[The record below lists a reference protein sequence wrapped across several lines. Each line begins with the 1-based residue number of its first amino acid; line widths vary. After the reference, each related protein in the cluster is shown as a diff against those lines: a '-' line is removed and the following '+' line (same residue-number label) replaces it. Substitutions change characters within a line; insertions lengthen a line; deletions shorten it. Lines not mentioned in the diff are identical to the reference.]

1 MPLKYKMTPFAR
13 LLIFLIFFVPIV
25 YVGMGIYNGDDT
37 VQRIKD
43 FFSPTAGKT
52 ETGVISKDRFGVL
65 DVTNQ
70 DLIQAKNREINEL
83 KNRIERLEREIG
95 QLGG

>member
-1 MPLKYKMTPFAR
+1 MTPFAR

-37 VQRIKD
+37 VQHIKD
-43 FFSPTAGKT
+43 FFSPTAEKT
-52 ETGVISKDRFGVL
+52 ETGAISKDRFGVQ
-65 DVTNQ
+65 DGTNQ
-70 DLIQAKNREINEL
+70 ELIEAKSKEIKEL
-83 KNRIERLEREIG
+83 KARIKRLEREVD

>member
-1 MPLKYKMTPFAR
+1 MALKYKMTPFAR

-37 VQRIKD
+37 VQKLKD
-43 FFSPTAGKT
+43 FFSPTAEKT
-52 ETGVISKDRFGVL
+52 ETGVISKDRFGVQEG
-65 DVTNQ
+65 TNQ
-70 DLIQAKNREINEL
+70 ELIQVKNKEIKEL
-83 KNRIERLEREIG
+83 EARIKRLEREIR